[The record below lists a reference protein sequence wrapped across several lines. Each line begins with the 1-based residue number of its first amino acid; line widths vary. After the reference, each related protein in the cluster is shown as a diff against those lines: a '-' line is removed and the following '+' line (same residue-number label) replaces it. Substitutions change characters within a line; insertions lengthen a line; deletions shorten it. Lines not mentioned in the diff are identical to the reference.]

1 MSQQRHIIAKT
12 VLELD
17 TGSLADV
24 SSLQEDVSRLLQQQI
39 APKIERLFDQLVGG
53 DRIIRLDQV
62 VVEVGSVNRQFLA
75 DEFGNKLLAVLEQ
88 NLRDRLANRLIANTD
103 TEIIT
108 RDRPGAD
115 WEVLLYFL
123 QFGRLPWWVTSGDW
137 EAWFSRWLAVMQT
150 ETAWCLPLQELL
162 ATNQAVRQRLV
173 EQLPESFRQQM
184 ILQLQP
190 AWTIWPTL
198 LTQAQQ
204 LIQSLELNSS
214 AIRHLDRQAWLLIL
228 SEISPQQPSARPL
241 PSDTWSLNWLTQL
254 METGKVDAIAQQK
267 LRSSIETLPISE
279 KSLWLNA
286 LSQVLNLTSENL
298 NLSAEQTGD
307 RPITDGEVLL
317 YFLKFGHLPPGHS
330 SVDLLTRW
338 EAIIQ
343 NETFLEIN
351 LRELLKN
358 NPAARQ
364 RLIAQL
370 PEGLRHQLILKLQ
383 PAWTIWRTLLEQA
396 RELMQSLTLSDDTCQ
411 QLERQAWLLLLT
423 EIQLDN
429 IPLRPLPVD
438 TWSRNWL
445 VQLLQTS
452 PELQE
457 IPSQILSQYLRDII
471 EALPITEK
479 SLWQTALNQALIS
492 TSVNL
497 NTRSQNFKAA
507 QTTPTNALSPE
518 ALNQVL
524 TSTSADLNTR
534 SQNLQAAQT
543 LSPAEETAGL
553 FVNQAGLVLLHP
565 FLRNYFNAVGLLDGD
580 AFADESAQQTAIYL
594 LHYLATRQT
603 DAPEYELV
611 LPKLLCGWLLN
622 EPVNRNIELPEAALM
637 EVENLLQTV
646 INYWQAL
653 KSASPDGLRQGFLQ
667 REGKLTRSSDGNW
680 KLQVEQ
686 QSIDILLSRLPWG
699 LSMVKL
705 PWMEELLIVE
715 WH

>member
-12 VLELD
+12 VLEID
-17 TGSLADV
+17 TGNLADV

-39 APKIERLFDQLVGG
+39 APKMERLFDQLVEG
-53 DRIIRLDQV
+53 DRIIRLDQL
-62 VVEVGSVNRQFLA
+62 VVEVGSVDRQFLA
-75 DEFGNKLLAVLEQ
+75 DEFSNKLLAVLEQ
-88 NLRDRLANRLIANTD
+88 TLRDRLSNPLITNN
-103 TEIIT
+103 TEIIS
-108 RDRPGAD
+108 RDRSGAD

-123 QFGRLPWWVTSGDW
+123 QFGRLPWWVTSGEW

-150 ETAWCLPLQELL
+150 ETAWRLPLQELL
-162 ATNQAVRQRLV
+162 ATNPAVRQRLV
-173 EQLPESFRQQM
+173 EQLPETFRHQM

-190 AWTIWPTL
+190 AWTSWATL
-198 LTQAQQ
+198 LTQARQ
-204 LIQSLELNSS
+204 LIQSLEISS
-214 AIRHLDRQAWLLIL
+214 STARYLDRQAWLLIL
-228 SEISPQQPSARPL
+228 SEINPQQPSAIPL
-241 PSDTWSLNWLTQL
+241 PAEAWSLNWLTQL
-254 METGKVDAIAQQK
+254 VQTGQVDAIAQQK
-267 LRSSIETLPISE
+267 LRSSIAALPISE

-286 LSQVLNLTSENL
+286 LAQVLNLTSENL
-298 NLSAEQTGD
+298 NLSAEQNGD
-307 RPITDGEVLL
+307 RPITDGEILL
-317 YFLKFGHLPPGHS
+317 YFLAFGHLPPGHS
-330 SVDLLTRW
+330 SGDLLPRW
-338 EAIIQ
+338 EAITQTENNLQIR
-343 NETFLEIN
+343 
-351 LRELLKN
+351 LRELLIN

-370 PEGLRHQLILKLQ
+370 TEGFRHQLILKLQ
-383 PAWTIWRTLLEQA
+383 PAWTNWRTLLAQA
-396 RELMQSLTLSDDTCQ
+396 RELIQSLSLSDDTCQ
-411 QLERQAWLLLLT
+411 QLERQAWLLLLA
-423 EIQLDN
+423 EIDLDN
-429 IPLRPLPVD
+429 TPVRPLPVD

-445 VQLLQTS
+445 AQLLQTA
-452 PELQE
+452 PELRE
-457 IPSQILSQYLRDII
+457 IPRQILSQYLRDII

-479 SLWQTALNQALIS
+479 SLWQTALNQ
-492 TSVNL
+492 
-497 NTRSQNFKAA
+497 
-507 QTTPTNALSPE
+507 
-518 ALNQVL
+518 VL
-524 TSTSADLNTR
+524 TSTSVDINTR

-543 LSPAEETAGL
+543 LSPAEEIAGL

-565 FLRNYFNAVGLLDGD
+565 FLRNYFHAVGLLDGD

-637 EVENLLQTV
+637 EAENLLQTV

-680 KLQVEQ
+680 QLQVEQ

-715 WH
+715 WN

>member
-39 APKIERLFDQLVGG
+39 VPKMERLFDQLVGG

-75 DEFGNKLLAVLEQ
+75 DEFGNKLLAALEQ
-88 NLRDRLANRLIANTD
+88 TLRDRLANHLLANTD

-108 RDRPGAD
+108 RDRIGAD

-123 QFGRLPWWVTSGDW
+123 QFGRLPWWVTPGNW

-150 ETAWCLPLQELL
+150 ETAWRLPLQELL

-198 LTQAQQ
+198 LTQARQ

-241 PSDTWSLNWLTQL
+241 PADTWSLNWLTQL
-254 METGKVDAIAQQK
+254 VQTGQVDASAQQK

-286 LSQVLNLTSENL
+286 LAQVLNLISENI

-317 YFLKFGHLPPGHS
+317 YFLAFGHLPPGHS
-330 SVDLLTRW
+330 STDLLTRW

-343 NETFLEIN
+343 NETFLQIN
-351 LRELLKN
+351 LRELLIN

-383 PAWTIWRTLLEQA
+383 PAWTTWRILLEQA
-396 RELMQSLTLSDDTCQ
+396 RELMQSLSLSDDTCQ
-411 QLERQAWLLLLT
+411 QLERQAWLLLLA
-423 EIQLDN
+423 EIELDN
-429 IPLRPLPVD
+429 TPVRPLPVD
-438 TWSRNWL
+438 TWICYWL
-445 VQLLQTS
+445 AQLLQTS
-452 PELQE
+452 PELRE

-479 SLWQTALNQALIS
+479 SLWQTALNQ
-492 TSVNL
+492 
-497 NTRSQNFKAA
+497 
-507 QTTPTNALSPE
+507 
-518 ALNQVL
+518 VL
-524 TSTSADLNTR
+524 TSTSVDLNTR
-534 SQNLQAAQT
+534 SQNLQAAQTSPINT

-637 EVENLLQTV
+637 EAENLLQIA

-667 REGKLTRSSDGNW
+667 REGKLTRSRDSNW

-699 LSMVKL
+699 ISMVKL
-705 PWMEELLIVE
+705 PWMEDILIVE